1 MFRMDLDR
9 GDALFE
15 RQTSIDFTGVA
26 PKSTASFLVR
36 FMDMAMGRWPR
47 SPAP

>member
-9 GDALFE
+9 GHALSE

-26 PKSTASFLVR
+26 PKPAASFLVR
-36 FMDMAMGRWPR
+36 FMDTATGNWPR
-47 SPAP
+47 SPAS